1 MHELAITQQLLEIAL
16 QTAQTAG
23 ARRVTAIELAVG
35 DLSSIVDDSVQ
46 FYFDLLSAGTAAQG
60 AQLRFRREA
69 ALLCCRSCGYR
80 QEARLPLDAAC
91 PQCGGLE
98 LSLSGGRAFGVTHIE
113 VDDDTS
119 SRTTYSER
127 E

>member
-1 MHELAITQQLLEIAL
+1 MHELAVTQQLLDIAL
-16 QTAQTAG
+16 QTAQAAG
-23 ARRVTAIELAVG
+23 ARHVRAIDLAVG

-80 QEARLPLDAAC
+80 QAARLPLDAAC

-98 LSLSGGRAFGVTHIE
+98 LSLTGGRTFAVTSIE

-119 SRTTYSER
+119 SSTTYSER